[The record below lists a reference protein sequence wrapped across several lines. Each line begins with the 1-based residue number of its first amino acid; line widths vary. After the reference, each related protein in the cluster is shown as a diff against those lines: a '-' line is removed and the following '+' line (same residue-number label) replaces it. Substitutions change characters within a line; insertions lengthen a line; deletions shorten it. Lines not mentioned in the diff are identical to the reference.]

1 MAENFQNL
9 EKIPRHVALIMD
21 GNGRW
26 AKERGLSRVEG
37 HKEGAQSVRAVLRA
51 AAQAGVEFITV
62 YAFSTENWKR
72 PPQEVDGLMKLLV
85 SSLNAYEQEL
95 HDNKIRLRIM
105 GQFDRLPLLV
115 RKRLQ
120 KTLDA
125 TNNYTD
131 HTVVIALSYGSRTE
145 IAEATRQIAEK
156 AKAGELNPKTINEQ
170 TISEHLYLPDIPDP
184 ELMFEEGVEYY
195 WAEDFEAD
203 RELFAHAVAGRFNCY
218 PAVNNDLRLAD
229 LHQRPEFTPVFEK
242 ARRRYEE
249 LKAYVEKSGKLAV
262 VAQP

>member
-1 MAENFQNL
+1 MTFDPQSL

-26 AKERGLSRVEG
+26 AQERGLSRIDG

-72 PPQEVDGLMKLLV
+72 PPKEVEGLMKLLV
-85 SSLNAYEQEL
+85 SSLEAYEQEL
-95 HDNKIRLRIM
+95 HDSKIRLRVM

-125 TNNYTD
+125 TAHYTD
-131 HTVVIALSYGSRTE
+131 HTFIIALSYGSRME
-145 IAEATRQIAEK
+145 IAEAARKIAEK
-156 AKAGELNPKTINEQ
+156 VKTGELKSKDINEQ
-170 TISEHLYLPDIPDP
+170 TLSDHLYLPDVPDP
-184 ELMFEEGVEYY
+184 ELMIRTSGE
-195 WAEDFEAD
+195 
-203 RELFAHAVAGRFNCY
+203 
-218 PAVNNDLRLAD
+218 LRLSNFLLWQLSYA
-229 LHQRPEFTPVFEK
+229 EFHITDTYWPDFREEQFFQ
-242 ARRRYEE
+242 ALEAFNGRDRRYGGV
-249 LKAYVEKSGKLAV
+249 KK
-262 VAQP
+262 

>member
-1 MAENFQNL
+1 MAETFQNL

-26 AKERGLSRVEG
+26 AQERGLSRIEG

-51 AAQAGVEFITV
+51 AAKSGVEFITV

-72 PPQEVDGLMKLLV
+72 PPMEVDGLMKLLV

-125 TNNYTD
+125 TADYTD
-131 HTVVIALSYGSRTE
+131 HTFIIALSYGSRME
-145 IAEATRQIAEK
+145 IADATKQIAEK
-156 AKAGELNPKTINEQ
+156 VKAGELDPKSINEQ
-170 TISEHLYLPDIPDP
+170 TITDHLYLPDVPDP
-184 ELMFEEGVEYY
+184 ELMIRTSGE
-195 WAEDFEAD
+195 
-203 RELFAHAVAGRFNCY
+203 
-218 PAVNNDLRLAD
+218 LRLSNF
-229 LHQRPEFTPVFEK
+229 LLWQLSYSEFYITDTYWPDFREDQFFQ
-242 ARRRYEE
+242 ALEAFNSRDRRYGGVN
-249 LKAYVEKSGKLAV
+249 K
-262 VAQP
+262 

>member
-1 MAENFQNL
+1 MAETFQNL

-26 AKERGLSRVEG
+26 AQERGLSRIEG

-51 AAQAGVEFITV
+51 AAKSGVEFITV

-125 TNNYTD
+125 TADYTD
-131 HTVVIALSYGSRTE
+131 HTFIIALSYGSRME
-145 IAEATRQIAEK
+145 ITDATKKIAEK
-156 AKAGELNPKTINEQ
+156 VNAGEIHPKSINEQ
-170 TISEHLYLPDIPDP
+170 TIQDHLYLPDVPDP
-184 ELMFEEGVEYY
+184 ELMIRTSGE
-195 WAEDFEAD
+195 
-203 RELFAHAVAGRFNCY
+203 
-218 PAVNNDLRLAD
+218 LRLSNF
-229 LHQRPEFTPVFEK
+229 LLWQLSYSEFYITDTYWPDFREEQFFK
-242 ARRRYEE
+242 ALEAFNSRDRRYGGVN
-249 LKAYVEKSGKLAV
+249 K
-262 VAQP
+262 